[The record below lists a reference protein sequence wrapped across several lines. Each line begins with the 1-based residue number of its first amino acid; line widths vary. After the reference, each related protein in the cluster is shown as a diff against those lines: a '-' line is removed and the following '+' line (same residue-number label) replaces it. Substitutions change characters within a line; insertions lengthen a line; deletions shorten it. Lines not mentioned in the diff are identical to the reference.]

1 MTVDCILSSVNEALN
16 IEIVKD
22 NTVIAT
28 YDGRNSI
35 PIVYNHMEVRKI
47 IGANVLKIYV

>member
-1 MTVDCILSSVNEALN
+1 MTVDCILSSVNETIN
-16 IEIVKD
+16 IKIIKN

-35 PIVYNHMEVRKI
+35 PTECNHMRVKKL